1 MVDEGVGMALGK
13 KGAEKIVLI
22 WILVIAV
29 ALIVLIVMG
38 ILRGTI
44 QSLWEGIS
52 NALRFR

>member
-1 MVDEGVGMALGK
+1 MALGK